1 VDPIRMSQVLTN
13 LLSNAVKSSPAG
25 ETVWIRVSVYNDR
38 LRVSV
43 IDQGPGVPE
52 DFQSRLFRR
61 FSRLE
66 QKATRNRGG
75 TGLGLSIAKVIVER
89 HRGAIG
95 YLPGDT
101 GGAVFWF
108 ELPLEVRSR
117 QVAAK

>member
-1 VDPIRMSQVLTN
+1 MVDH
-13 LLSNAVKSSPAG
+13 
-25 ETVWIRVSVYNDR
+25 
-38 LRVSV
+38 
-43 IDQGPGVPE
+43 GPGVPE

-75 TGLGLSIAKVIVER
+75 TGLGLSIAKAIVER

-95 YLPGDT
+95 YLPADT

-108 ELPLEVRSR
+108 ELPLDVRP
-117 QVAAK
+117 QLAAAE